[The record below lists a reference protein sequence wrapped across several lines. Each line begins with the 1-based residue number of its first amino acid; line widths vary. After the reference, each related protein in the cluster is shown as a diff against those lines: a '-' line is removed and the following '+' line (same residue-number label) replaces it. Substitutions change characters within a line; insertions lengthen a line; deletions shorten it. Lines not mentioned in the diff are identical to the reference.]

1 MQHDVWILP
10 WHESSLVYLMQIWHI
25 LACISGYAVGIWG
38 WGGYI
43 WDRLEMGF
51 KLSCI
56 FFRSIEVSNK
66 YPIDLVWSRKYLL
79 HNYFIKNSG
88 TLAYIVLGFA
98 TSFPKSLSCS
108 GKLSNIQSIY
118 RYQNLS
124 YLSFWPFNFR
134 FHIILV
140 LDFELYMEVN

>member
-1 MQHDVWILP
+1 
-10 WHESSLVYLMQIWHI
+10 
-25 LACISGYAVGIWG
+25 
-38 WGGYI
+38 
-43 WDRLEMGF
+43 MGF

-124 YLSFWPFNFR
+124 YLSFWFQFL
-134 FHIILV
+134 ISYCILM
-140 LDFELYMEVN
+140 LIFLKEFS